1 MTDYKNIIQKT
12 KPQMDNV
19 ISYLIEE
26 LKRIR
31 ADRATPS
38 LVEDIIV
45 NCFDQR
51 LPLKQLAAISC
62 PEKRQI
68 LIQPWDKNYVKD
80 IIAAIQKSESDL
92 SPMAEEKS
100 IRITL
105 PPLTEEYRESLL
117 KILSQKREETRI
129 SLKRVREEAWKEIQ
143 EGFNDGEITED
154 DKFKGKEELQE
165 VIDDYNKKVD
175 ELIEKRKGELKQV

>member
-1 MTDYKNIIQKT
+1 MIDYQTIVQKT
-12 KPQMDNV
+12 KPEMDNV
-19 ISYLIEE
+19 INYLTGE

-38 LVEDIIV
+38 LVEDIV
-45 NCFDQR
+45 VDCFDQR

-68 LIQPWDKNYVKD
+68 LIQPWDKNYLKD
-80 IIAAIQKSESDL
+80 IVNALHKSNSDL
-92 SPMAEEKS
+92 SPVTEEKS

-105 PPLTEEYRESLL
+105 PPLTEEYRKSLL
-117 KILSQKREETRI
+117 KLLSQKREEVRI

-143 EGFNDGEITED
+143 EGFNNGEITED
-154 DKFKGKEELQE
+154 DKFKGKDDLQKI
-165 VIDDYNKKVD
+165 IDEYNKKVD
-175 ELIEKRKGELKQV
+175 ELIEKREEEITKG

>member
-1 MTDYKNIIQKT
+1 MIDYKNIVQKT
-12 KPQMDNV
+12 KPQMDDV
-19 ISYLIEE
+19 INYLTEE

-31 ADRATPS
+31 TDRATPS

-45 NCFDQR
+45 NCFDQK

-68 LIQPWDKNYVKD
+68 LIQPWDKNYIKD
-80 IIAAIQKSESDL
+80 IIAAIQKAESDL
-92 SPMAEEKS
+92 SPVPEEKS

-117 KILSQKREETRI
+117 KLLSQKREEVRI

-154 DKFKGKEELQE
+154 EKFKGKDELQE
-165 VIDDYNKKVD
+165 IIDEYNEKVD
-175 ELIEKRKGELKQV
+175 ELIEKRKEELKQI